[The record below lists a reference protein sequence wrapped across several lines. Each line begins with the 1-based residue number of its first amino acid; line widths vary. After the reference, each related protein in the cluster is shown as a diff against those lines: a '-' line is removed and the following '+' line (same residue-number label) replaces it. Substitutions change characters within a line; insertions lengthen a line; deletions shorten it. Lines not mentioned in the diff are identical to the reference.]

1 MTQNRRMG
9 LLGKIFTNKG
19 GAAPAP
25 QGAAQPAAF
34 ADSDLGEDD
43 GEGARLQQR
52 RDVIQRVLR
61 DTMSQHGIPSDW
73 IDCRIL
79 TGDAPGRSK
88 GLHVQLVV
96 RHGQDR
102 LLTYVFAFQE
112 SFRSEFARVE
122 PRAEWLHS
130 LAWEFADTGALAR
143 AVMPPAGALA
153 AGLAAAAP
161 VTTAPVPLGAPQ
173 EHEER
178 LAHAPLGGA
187 RPAAAA
193 QAATAE
199 EDDLAEDL
207 QALYAIR
214 DAALKQTRGSDTP
227 DFEPTRPGDSF

>member
-25 QGAAQPAAF
+25 QGASQPPAYV
-34 ADSDLGEDD
+34 DSDLGDGD
-43 GEGARLQQR
+43 GEEARLQQR
-52 RDVIQRVLR
+52 RDLIQRVLR
-61 DTMSQHGIPSDW
+61 DTMAQHGIPSDW

-79 TGDAPGRSK
+79 TGDSPGRSK

-112 SFRSEFARVE
+112 SFRSEFARAE

-153 AGLAAAAP
+153 GAAAA
-161 VTTAPVPLGAPQ
+161 VTATAAAAGSPAPG
-173 EHEER
+173 EHQER
-178 LAHAPLGGA
+178 LAQAPLGGT
-187 RPAAAA
+187 RTAA
-193 QAATAE
+193 QVAAAE
-199 EDDLAEDL
+199 EDDLEEDL

-227 DFEPTRPGDSF
+227 DFEPTRPGDPF